1 MAGQNTLSYVQ
12 LNSLQPQKFLTRL
25 LPLEVA
31 RRYEVVPLELREN
44 RLVTAC
50 GWQLSHTEKAELQRT
65 LHYPLD
71 FVPAS
76 LPDVRAARRR
86 LYGAE
91 DEVPARL
98 PPADALKAL
107 GLLDDAQIAN
117 LRKNQN
123 DNDHDLITAA
133 LKAGLINAEQYS
145 EAVGWSA
152 YLPHI
157 RQRTANPLKNIRVFF
172 PFDQSEAKQALPLW
186 WVNGVLYLALPDA
199 DAAGEADAARPV
211 ICDPLVFG
219 QLRKVIYQPRTARH
233 IRTSEREVAERLV
246 GERVLEAEALAL
258 ALEMQARTGIALKRV
273 LLEQRAITSRDWLD
287 AGAEIENRIP
297 LHAEDLPDD
306 IHERVRRL
314 WHLLPETVSLQ
325 FNLLPL
331 NLEKDTLVLGMA
343 EYDPDL
349 AELAAAFSGYRI
361 EARLMEE
368 GLIQALQEGVRA
380 ATDAAAGGGLKP
392 LALGDFLAQSGLM
405 QRSQLAEIEDAKD
418 VGEFDLENALL
429 QSNLLNEIDLAEIYS
444 LMSGIPYLTLEY
456 FQLDGRVTGLLPAD
470 WALEQRVL
478 PLFERAGDLWVGVA
492 DLKSCDMLGQA
503 AERCGMRVWPL
514 LVPRAALAAALNRC
528 YQFNRAAP
536 LAADIN
542 ALADNMVKANL
553 ISQTEAGRIVS
564 AAAERNLPFDQ
575 AALEYG
581 KVDPAA
587 LCTFLAQYKQ
597 VERISLEL
605 TRTRE
610 EFIDSL
616 GERRAYTRWNE
627 PLDADS
633 ARLLDAPTARR
644 LCAIPVSQDE
654 TGVRVAFADP
664 FFEDALAE
672 IAYLTNRKIMPC
684 LAARGEIEAAIQRVL
699 GQMNLGSALLMAG
712 RITLSQLNDALAL
725 AHNSNIRLGRALVHR
740 GYIRESELYHFLA
753 RQAGLPLFDLSEVEL
768 SPQAARLLDA
778 ESERREGF
786 LPLAADDETIYLAM
800 VDPLNEN
807 AIRMAAERT
816 ARQVH
821 PILVT
826 ENDFDLA
833 MEKLYSAEY
842 LDISTS
848 QLLKR
853 SPQDSA
859 FQVFS
864 RGQVIA
870 FILFAL
876 LSAAW
881 LVWDYLSYLIVI
893 NSIVSIF
900 YLFFSVYKAALIS
913 KALSSDLEVEVSD
926 DEIAALKDR
935 DLPIYTILVPV
946 YREAAVLAKILKRL
960 GELDYPATKLDIK
973 ILMEAN
979 DRETIDAFFLAEPP
993 DFIHAVIVPDAQ
1005 PKTKPKACNYG
1016 LIHARGEYL
1025 VIYDAEDLPD
1035 PDQLK
1040 RVITAFQKTPAD
1052 VVCIQAK
1059 LNYYN
1064 RKQNLLTQWFTSE
1077 YSMWFDLLL
1086 PGLDNARAPIPL
1098 GGTSNH
1104 FKTFSLIEVGAWD
1117 PYNVT
1122 EDADLGIRLFKRGY
1136 RTRIVDSTTYEEAN
1150 SQVGNWIRQRSRWI
1164 KGYIQTWLV
1173 HMRHPL
1179 KLLREI
1185 GPSAFFS
1192 FQLLIGGTFFSLL
1205 VNPIYWLMTS
1215 AWFFFRWDLIQALF
1229 PGSIFYI
1236 GALCLYV
1243 GNFVFTYV
1251 NIAGAMRRKYY
1262 DMVRVT
1268 LFSPAYWG
1276 LMSLGAWKGFL
1287 QLLTKPHFW
1296 EKTIHGLNV
1305 EKEGEQNA

>member
-1 MAGQNTLSYVQ
+1 MAGQSTLPYAQ
-12 LNSLQPQKFLTRL
+12 LNNLQPQKFLARL

-50 GWQLSHTEKAELQRT
+50 GWQLSRAEKAELQRE

-71 FVPAS
+71 FVQAS
-76 LPDVRAARRR
+76 LPDVRAARKR
-86 LYGAE
+86 LYGAA
-91 DEVPARL
+91 DEAPAYL
-98 PPADALKAL
+98 PPAEALKAL
-107 GLLDDAQIAN
+107 GLLDEAQIEKLRGN
-117 LRKNQN
+117 LGVD
-123 DNDHDLITAA
+123 DNGLITAA
-133 LKAGLINAEQYS
+133 LHAGLISAEQTS
-145 EAVGWSA
+145 EALGWTA
-152 YLPHI
+152 CLPHI

-172 PFDQSEAKQALPLW
+172 PYEQAEAKQALPLW
-186 WVNGVLYLALPDA
+186 WVNGTLYVAVTDA
-199 DAAGEADAARPV
+199 AAAGEVEAARPV

-219 QLRKVIYQPRTARH
+219 QLKKTIYQLRTARYE
-233 IRTSEREVAERLV
+233 RTSEREIAERLV
-246 GERVLEAEALAL
+246 SERILTAGDLAPALDL
-258 ALEMQARTGIALKRV
+258 QARTGIGLKRI
-273 LLEQRAITSRDWLD
+273 LQEQHAIKARDWLD
-287 AGAEIENRIP
+287 ASAEIENRIP
-297 LHAEDLPDD
+297 IHAEDLPDD
-306 IHERVRRL
+306 MPERVRRL
-314 WHLLPETVSLQ
+314 WHLIPEIVSLQ

-331 NLEKDTLVLGMA
+331 NLEKDTLVLGMT

-361 EARLMEE
+361 EVRLMEE
-368 GLIQALQEGVRA
+368 ELIHALQEGARA
-380 ATDAAAGGGLKP
+380 ASGAAAAGGWKP
-392 LALGDFLAQSGLM
+392 LALADFLAQSALV
-405 QRSQLAEIEDAKD
+405 QRSQLAEITDEEKKQAP
-418 VGEFDLENALL
+418 DLESALL
-429 QSNLLNEIDLAEIYS
+429 QANLLNEIDLAEIYS

-456 FQLDGRVTGLLPAD
+456 FQLDESVTGLLPAD

-478 PLFERAGDLWVGVA
+478 PLFEREGDLWVGVA

-503 AERCGMRVWPL
+503 AERCGKRVWPV
-514 LVPRAALAAALNRC
+514 LVPRTALAAALNRC

-536 LAADIN
+536 LAAEIN
-542 ALADNMVKANL
+542 ALADRMVKAAL
-553 ISQTEAGRIVS
+553 ISQVEAGRIVA
-564 AAAERNLPFDQ
+564 AAAERKMPFDQ
-575 AALEYG
+575 AVLEYG
-581 KVDPAA
+581 KVEAA
-587 LCTFLAQYKQ
+587 VLVPFLAQFKQ
-597 VERISLEL
+597 VENISLEL

-610 EFIDSL
+610 EFYDSL

-644 LCAIPVSQDE
+644 LCAIPVGQDE
-654 TGVRVAFADP
+654 NGLRVAFADP
-664 FFEDALAE
+664 FFEDALTE
-672 IAYLTNRKIMPC
+672 IAYLTNRSIIPC
-684 LAARGEIEAAIQRVL
+684 LAARSEIEAAIQRIL
-699 GQMNLGSALLMAG
+699 GQMNLGTSLLMAG

-740 GYIRESELYHFLA
+740 GYIREGELYQFLA

-786 LPLAADDETIYLAM
+786 LPLAADDEHVYLAM
-800 VDPLNEN
+800 VDPLNES
-807 AIRMAAERT
+807 AIQSAAERT

-842 LDISTS
+842 LDTSTS

-859 FQVFS
+859 FRVFS

-913 KALSSDLEVEVSD
+913 KALSSDLEVDVSD
-926 DEIAALKDR
+926 EEVAALKDR

-1040 RVITAFQKTPAD
+1040 RVIAAFQKTPAD